1 MEHEP
6 KFRVNGRKPQFSG
19 KLAGL
24 FSFPELVTAQ
34 PQLVIV
40 LIMLTDVREW
50 HIFDLC
56 FTRLEI
62 TLFTLEGC
70 IKFVYNYL
78 FSIKQI
84 FDFVTSFR

>member
-1 MEHEP
+1 MSQSLGLMNDNHN
-6 KFRVNGRKPQFSG
+6 FRVNW
-19 KLAGL
+19 LAYL
-24 FSFPELVTAQ
+24 VPASPELVTAQ

-62 TLFTLEGC
+62 TLFILEGC
-70 IKFVYNYL
+70 IKFVYNYM

>member
-1 MEHEP
+1 MQILIP
-6 KFRVNGRKPQFSG
+6 KTGMSQGPF
-19 KLAGL
+19 LAHSLRFLG
-24 FSFPELVTAQ
+24 
-34 PQLVIV
+34 IV
-40 LIMLTDVREW
+40 LIMLTDLREW

-62 TLFTLEGC
+62 TLFILEGC
-70 IKFVYNYL
+70 IKFVYNYM

>member
-1 MEHEP
+1 MEREP
-6 KFRVNGRKPQFSG
+6 KFRVNETKPQFLG
-19 KLAGL
+19 RLAGL
-24 FSFPELVTAQ
+24 SSFPELVTAQ

-62 TLFTLEGC
+62 TLFILEGC

>member
-1 MEHEP
+1 MEREP
-6 KFRVNGRKPQFSG
+6 KFRVNERKPQFLG
-19 KLAGL
+19 RLAGL
-24 FSFPELVTAQ
+24 SSFPELVTAQ

-50 HIFDLC
+50 HTFDLC
-56 FTRLEI
+56 FTRFVLES
-62 TLFTLEGC
+62 C
-70 IKFVYNYL
+70 INFVYNYM